1 MDLEEKVNDEDI
13 SRINGELVFNPYNDK
28 NIEITLNDI
37 QSILKKYG
45 VNYTIHRK

>member
-28 NIEITLNDI
+28 YQAN
-37 QSILKKYG
+37 
-45 VNYTIHRK
+45 R